1 MTVHKSQGITVDQTR
16 VLVTDRWDRHLSYVG
31 MSRHK
36 AHLQLYVSRELEDP
50 VNVMQRT
57 RVQENALEFAQ
68 RQGIDITRALPAVK
82 RPVEV
87 KKEVMEKP
95 KSVRPELQ
103 PERTKKAVLRTQDKP
118 RGRGR

>member
-1 MTVHKSQGITVDQTR
+1 
-16 VLVTDRWDRHLSYVG
+16 

-36 AHLQLYVSRELEDP
+36 EHLQLYVSRELEDP
-50 VNVMQRT
+50 VKVMQRT